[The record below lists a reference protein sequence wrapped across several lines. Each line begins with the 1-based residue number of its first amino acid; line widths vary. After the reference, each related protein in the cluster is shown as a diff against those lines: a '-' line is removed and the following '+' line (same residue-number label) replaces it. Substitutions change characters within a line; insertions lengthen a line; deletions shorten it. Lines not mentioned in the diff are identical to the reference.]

1 MATDFFPCPRCAFDA
16 PSQTVLSEHL
26 KTCPR
31 WPDPPAAAKR
41 KTTGYSLEQLV
52 KDSARA
58 QRPLGLRVRKHGP
71 EFAGSHARGG
81 QAVGHILGKGG
92 LDFEGHLKGRWCG
105 FDAKATLSKTAFPL
119 DNVKPHQVRH
129 IQQSAELGAIAFLL
143 VEFAALT
150 PPRYFAVDWPALEP
164 WWTPYNLG
172 TKGARASIPLA
183 AFQGGPLVRPL
194 EMTRAGKLL
203 DLVDA
208 VERVAARMAA

>member
-1 MATDFFPCPRCAFDA
+1 MSSDFFCAYCGLENLTN
-16 PSQTVLSEHL
+16 SQLQAHL
-26 KTCPR
+26 LTCSP
-31 WPDPPAAAKR
+31 PPTPPAAAKR
-41 KTTGYSLEQLV
+41 KTTGSSLEQLV
-52 KDSARA
+52 KESAKA

-71 EFAGSHARGG
+71 EFAGAHLRGG
-81 QAVGHILGKGG
+81 QAVGHILGRGG
-92 LDFEGHLKGRWCG
+92 LDFEGHLNGRWCG

-119 DNVKPHQVRH
+119 DNVKPHQVSH
-129 IQQSAELGAIAFLL
+129 IRQSAELGAIAFLL

-194 EMTRAGKLL
+194 EMKRAGKLL

-208 VERVAARMAA
+208 VEQVASRMTA